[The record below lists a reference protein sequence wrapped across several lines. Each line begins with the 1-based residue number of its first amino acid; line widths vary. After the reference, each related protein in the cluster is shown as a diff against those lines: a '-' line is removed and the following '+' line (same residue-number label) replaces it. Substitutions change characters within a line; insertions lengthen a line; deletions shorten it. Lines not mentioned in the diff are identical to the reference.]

1 MRPSAFLL
9 VAGLLWAGS
18 LSAQNLL
25 SDRTKTKIVSRE
37 PTKIKLV
44 TKKPAAS
51 AVAAKKVDSA
61 PVFVFKRTPCFGTC
75 PHYEAT
81 VYADGRVS
89 YTGYGY
95 VKRTGTHEF
104 RLPQNVVNT
113 VLDDAR
119 RLNFSTYEERYSQ
132 GSTDLPAT
140 VLSIRQPN
148 GQLKTVQAEE
158 GTPPELDSLLKYI
171 STEIEKVSGG
181 VTTPAKQ

>member
-1 MRPSAFLL
+1 MRLPASLLL
-9 VAGLLWAGS
+9 VFLLWAGS
-18 LSAQNLL
+18 APAQNLITGK
-25 SDRTKTKIVSRE
+25 TKTKAVAVTDRS
-37 PTKIKLV
+37 KIKLV
-44 TKKPAAS
+44 TKKPVATN
-51 AVAAKKVDSA
+51 VAAKKVDSA

-95 VKRTGTHEF
+95 VARTGSHELK
-104 RLPQNVVNT
+104 LPQAVVNT
-113 VLDDAR
+113 ILDDAR
-119 RLNFSTYEERYSQ
+119 RLNFPTYEERYSQ

-181 VTTPAKQ
+181 PSKE